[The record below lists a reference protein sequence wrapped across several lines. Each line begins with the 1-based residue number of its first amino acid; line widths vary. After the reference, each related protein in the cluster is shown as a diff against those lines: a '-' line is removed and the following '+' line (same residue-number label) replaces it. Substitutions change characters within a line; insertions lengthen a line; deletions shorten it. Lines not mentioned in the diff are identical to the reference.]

1 MENIITINTK
11 CSLISSNGIP
21 KWFFVH
27 EQYCFNKTVRLLVK
41 CDECNNKDTS
51 STLKEFYEVPY
62 NEEMYYVPF
71 DKAVHYDQPVKEGI
85 VNKEE
90 YYQIEKGYVGTGEKY
105 DYIKDVKD
113 MYGVD
118 LGNKTRGAEYELKQI
133 PNGVTERTK
142 VRKTKD

>member
-1 MENIITINTK
+1 MKLFIKNINFFDLDLMNYINTK
-11 CSLISSNGIP
+11 MKEFNNKNDLECSIDLISETMGKRCVVNLTTGLGRSI
-21 KWFFVH
+21 
-27 EQYCFNKTVRLLVK
+27 
-41 CDECNNKDTS
+41 
-51 STLKEFYEVPY
+51 
-62 NEEMYYVPF
+62 
-71 DKAVHYDQPVKEGI
+71 
-85 VNKEE
+85 NKEE